1 MRSSQDLL
9 LKWNFSLGDWL
20 EGCNIL
26 ISIRWQSFTKVVEL
40 ISSDLF
46 PVSVFVSKLRFFC
59 LLKVC
64 CDRRSLLVI
73 IAGRNSLQFALS
85 PRGVFEEDLDSD
97 VFLYI
102 FLIRGRVMACWCC
115 CWCWQLIVIRGISC
129 KLTSLESAH

>member
-85 PRGVFEEDLDSD
+85 LISCGLRRAVFSRRIQILT
-97 VFLYI
+97 FLLYI
-102 FLIRGRVMACWCC
+102 FKSAVVRTDHEQLLI
-115 CWCWQLIVIRGISC
+115 L
-129 KLTSLESAH
+129 